1 MPNIIKKTKIQS
13 GGSGRSGRSGRSV
26 LNRKSRSSRD
36 NNNLGLRLLQL
47 QLPDPVVEDIVKYK
61 FPSYEFLNLN
71 KEYLLQDELFNS
83 TARTIYSILDEMDRI
98 NKTEKNSPKDVPTL
112 KGLIKLLDDSV
123 LLLLM
128 KIMCTTV
135 NAKVCSEI
143 NKYTEKEIDRLRPS
157 LSSPISWIEGFIQ
170 THRICEQQLQ
180 NIESI
185 VIDKLHRRHE
195 KSNKK

>member
-1 MPNIIKKTKIQS
+1 MPNIIKKTKIQR
-13 GGSGRSGRSGRSV
+13 GGSGRSGHSH
-26 LNRKSRSSRD
+26 KSLDD
-36 NNNLGLRLLQL
+36 NNLQMRLLQL
-47 QLPDPVVEDIVKYK
+47 QLPDPVVEEIVKYK

-83 TARTIYSILDEMDRI
+83 TARTIYSILDEMDKI

-123 LLLLM
+123 VLLLM
-128 KIMCTTV
+128 KIICTTA
-135 NAKVCSEI
+135 NDKVCKDI
-143 NKYTEKEIDRLRPS
+143 NKYTEKEMDRLRPS

-195 KSNKK
+195 KSQKSNKK